1 MPMIDIYLKKMLPR
15 TLSGRAAAILL
26 LPMLTLQLT
35 VAVVFVQRHFQDVTV
50 QMTTNLLLEI
60 SMVLDELDDS
70 PIETVATTTAASL
83 NIDLQTWNGSES
95 AGDLVFYDI
104 SGRTIIPLLYRNL
117 PGVIDVDLSN
127 LSTVIVILKSAV
139 GPVKIEFPRNRVS
152 ASNPHQL
159 LVLMVFT
166 GIFMTLIAFFFLRN
180 QLRPIKRLSAA
191 SAAFGKGISLPFHPS
206 GAIEVRAAGQAFLDM
221 RQRIESQIE
230 QRTVMLSGISHDL
243 RTPITRLQLGLELLD
258 TPDAEDLKAD
268 LDTMRLMVDSFLTYA
283 RDTTGEPITDVDL
296 VNLLAK
302 LLTRFEP
309 TIKLIILGTPRKVSL
324 KETSIVRA
332 LENLIMN
339 ATRYGDKIELVA
351 EFNNSEIRI
360 GVHDNGTGI
369 PTDKREQAVL
379 PFVRLEPARN
389 QNNGSGVG
397 LGLAIAADV
406 ARSHGGQLILSDSKK
421 LGGLSAQIVLPT

>member
-1 MPMIDIYLKKMLPR
+1 
-15 TLSGRAAAILL
+15 
-26 LPMLTLQLT
+26 
-35 VAVVFVQRHFQDVTV
+35 
-50 QMTTNLLLEI
+50 
-60 SMVLDELDDS
+60 
-70 PIETVATTTAASL
+70 
-83 NIDLQTWNGSES
+83 
-95 AGDLVFYDI
+95 
-104 SGRTIIPLLYRNL
+104 
-117 PGVIDVDLSN
+117 
-127 LSTVIVILKSAV
+127 
-139 GPVKIEFPRNRVS
+139 
-152 ASNPHQL
+152 
-159 LVLMVFT
+159 
-166 GIFMTLIAFFFLRN
+166 
-180 QLRPIKRLSAA
+180 
-191 SAAFGKGISLPFHPS
+191 
-206 GAIEVRAAGQAFLDM
+206 
-221 RQRIESQIE
+221 
-230 QRTVMLSGISHDL
+230 
-243 RTPITRLQLGLELLD
+243 
-258 TPDAEDLKAD
+258 
-268 LDTMRLMVDSFLTYA
+268 MRLMVDSFLTYA